1 MSLEQQMDTAEKALG
16 HVVQVRF
23 VRLFTPR
30 KVLAGKPKCLE
41 TLSRKCMVGRT
52 SFCFMQQRCLTVC
65 FLLRRGSTDCCRLP
79 WRELCSL
86 GARGGL
92 LGLKAKL
99 WGEAAVCMM
108 RILWINKHH
117 CQRCHSLNTGRDM
130 HALKPF
136 RK

>member
-1 MSLEQQMDTAEKALG
+1 MDTAEKALG

-65 FLLRRGSTDCCRLP
+65 FLLEERQHRLLP
-79 WRELCSL
+79 PSMEGVVLTGCQGWSAGTE
-86 GARGGL
+86 G
-92 LGLKAKL
+92 KA
-99 WGEAAVCMM
+99 V
-108 RILWINKHH
+108 
-117 CQRCHSLNTGRDM
+117 GRSSCVHD
-130 HALKPF
+130 AYLVDK
-136 RK
+136 